1 MIRTRLYRAVVSVS
15 LVALAIAWVLPIV
28 WMLGTALKPQADI
41 FEVPP
46 RLWPKHMVLD
56 NFIVLFRQ
64 WPIARWILNS
74 LVVAFATTGMS
85 VAVSSLAAY
94 AFARLRWPGRDAI
107 FICMLLFVFVPWQVN
122 LVPLF
127 FLVSKL
133 RMLNTYMGVILPMVA
148 MPIGVFLL
156 RQFFLSIP
164 REIEDAARVD
174 GCSSLGIFLRIIL
187 PMSGPV
193 LAAFALYIFNYSW
206 TEFLWSLVCLQKR
219 DMMTVTVGLKL
230 LQGSYTRD
238 YGLVM
243 AGATF
248 GALPSL
254 VLFIVARRR
263 LIRGF
268 TLMGAGGKG

>member
-1 MIRTRLYRAVVSVS
+1 MTRIRLGRNVILILLVVLAV
-15 LVALAIAWVLPIV
+15 AWVLPVV
-28 WMLGTALKPQADI
+28 WMLGTALKPKAAI

-46 RLWPKHMVLD
+46 RLWPKDMVLD
-56 NFIVLFRQ
+56 NFVLLFNQ

-74 LVVAFATTGMS
+74 FVVALMTTGIS
-85 VAVSSLAAY
+85 LAVSSLAAY
-94 AFARLRWPGRDAI
+94 GFARLRWPGRDAL
-107 FICMLLFVFVPWQVN
+107 FICMLFFVFVPWQVN

-127 FLVSKL
+127 FLMSRL
-133 RMLNTYMGVILPMVA
+133 GLLNTYAGVALPMVG

-164 REIEDAARVD
+164 REIEDAAHID
-174 GCSSLGIFLRIIL
+174 GCSTLGVFLRIIL

-193 LAAFALYIFNYSW
+193 LASFALYIFNYSW

-219 DMMTVTVGLKL
+219 EMMTITVGLKA
-230 LQGSYTRD
+230 LQGSYTRE

-243 AGATF
+243 AGATL

-254 VLFIVARRR
+254 ILFLLLRRR

-268 TLMGAGGKG
+268 TLIGAAGKG